1 VLRLPPAAAVETSIG
16 RISCSSPAFCWSH
29 ADMPQNEWR
38 ARAQRLRERVAGDD
52 DIIGGMSNPH
62 ARRAAIQSVKTH
74 RDARGT
80 LFEPLTDAELRDQK
94 NVHVVLTQPN
104 EVRGN
109 HVHRTAVETTTVVG
123 PCRVRLKEEGEIKDI
138 DVAAGDILRLTIP
151 PGVVH
156 AFRNTGNSAMILV
169 SFSTN
174 LHDPEGADTEREQI
188 L

>member
-1 VLRLPPAAAVETSIG
+1 MPVF
-16 RISCSSPAFCWSH
+16 CSSFEGMRRSDDAIIRGMTHS
-29 ADMPQNEWR
+29 
-38 ARAQRLRERVAGDD
+38 ERGE
-52 DIIGGMSNPH
+52 P
-62 ARRAAIQSVKTH
+62 RIQAVKTH

-80 LFEPLTDAELRDQK
+80 LFEPLTDAELHAQK

-156 AFRNTGNSAMILV
+156 AFRNTGSSAMVLV

-174 LHDPEGADTEREQI
+174 LHDPDGADTQREQI